1 MPKKRKKAKKTENIV
16 SRKEQLIRS
25 LDLPEDVM
33 LNLPTTQL
41 YGNKKIEIHNFK
53 GLIEYTLEKIRIN
66 TSIGVLIIEGKGL
79 EIKVMTTEE
88 LHIIGNIIQVSYII

>member
-16 SRKEQLIRS
+16 FRKEQLIRS

-53 GLIEYTLEKIRIN
+53 GLIAL
-66 TSIGVLIIEGKGL
+66 
-79 EIKVMTTEE
+79 
-88 LHIIGNIIQVSYII
+88 